1 MKAVLAYGAVRERA
15 FEELTNLGGVSLV
28 IEPIEGALDRVVARA
43 SEIASPGDVV
53 LLSPACSSFDMYESY
68 EHRGRHFAELVGR
81 LA

>member
-1 MKAVLAYGAVRERA
+1 MMEAFAANREA
-15 FEELTNLGGVSLV
+15 
-28 IEPIEGALDRVVARA
+28 IEREPLPPNVGALLDQAVARA